1 MPNADLLIKFALTAF
16 AIIVIPGPSVM
27 FTVAR
32 GISLGKRAAVLSVL
46 GNNLGAYVSVI
57 LVSFGI
63 GPIIQRSQLAFIL
76 VSILGGSFLIYLG
89 FQTIRDRNKK
99 TTEILTKHDYAGSLQ
114 IIRQGFTVGV
124 LNPKTLVFFAA
135 VLPQFVERGADDV
148 PVPIQLLILGL
159 IFWIIAFIS
168 DSTWG
173 LSAGAARAWL
183 ATKPDRISNMTA
195 MGGIVIMILGAGIL
209 LSLL

>member
-1 MPNADLLIKFALTAF
+1 MPSTDLLIAFSLTAF

-63 GPIIQRSQLAFIL
+63 GPIIQRSQIAFIL
-76 VSILGGSFLIYLG
+76 VSVLGGSYLIYLG
-89 FQTIRDRNKK
+89 YQTIKDRNKK
-99 TTEILTKHDYAGSLQ
+99 TTEILNKTDYATSLQ
-114 IIRQGFTVGV
+114 IVRQGFTVGV

-135 VLPQFVERGADDV
+135 VLPQFVDRTAGNV
-148 PVPIQLLILGL
+148 SLQLLFLGL

-168 DSTWG
+168 DSIWG
-173 LSAGAARAWL
+173 LSAGAARDWL
-183 ATKPDRISNMTA
+183 ATKPERISNLTA
-195 MGGIVIMILGAGIL
+195 TGGIVIMILGVGIL

>member
-1 MPNADLLIKFALTAF
+1 LPNADLLIKFALTAF

-27 FTVAR
+27 FIVAR

-46 GNNLGAYVSVI
+46 GNNLGAFVSVI
-57 LVSFGI
+57 LVSIGI

-76 VSILGGSFLIYLG
+76 VSILGGSYLIYLG
-89 FQTIRDRNKK
+89 FKTIRDRNNKVV
-99 TTEILTKHDYAGSLQ
+99 EILSKKNYAGYLQ
-114 IIRQGFTVGV
+114 IVKEGFTVGA

>member
-1 MPNADLLIKFALTAF
+1 MPSTDLLIKFSLTAF

-63 GPIIQRSQLAFIL
+63 GPIIQRSQIAFIL
-76 VSILGGSFLIYLG
+76 VSVLGGSYLIYLG
-89 FQTIRDRNKK
+89 YQTIKERNKK
-99 TTEILTKHDYAGSLQ
+99 TNEILSKNDYATSLQ
-114 IIRQGFTVGV
+114 IVRQGFTVGV

-135 VLPQFVERGADDV
+135 VLPQFVDRTAGSV
-148 PVPIQLLILGL
+148 PVQLLFLGL
-159 IFWIIAFIS
+159 IFWIIAFVS
-168 DSTWG
+168 DSIWG
-173 LSAGAARAWL
+173 LSAGAAREWL
-183 ATKPDRISNMTA
+183 ATKPDRISNLTA
-195 MGGIVIMILGAGIL
+195 TGGLVIMILGVGIL

>member
-1 MPNADLLIKFALTAF
+1 MPSTDLLIAFSLTAF

-63 GPIIQRSQLAFIL
+63 GPIIQRSQIAFIL
-76 VSILGGSFLIYLG
+76 VSVLGGSYLIYLG
-89 FQTIRDRNKK
+89 YQTIKDRNKK
-99 TTEILTKHDYAGSLQ
+99 TTEILTKTDYATSLQ
-114 IIRQGFTVGV
+114 IVRQGFTVGV

-135 VLPQFVERGADDV
+135 VLPQFVDRTAGNV
-148 PVPIQLLILGL
+148 SLQLLFLGL

-168 DSTWG
+168 DSIWG
-173 LSAGAARAWL
+173 LSAGAAREWL
-183 ATKPDRISNMTA
+183 ATKPERISNLTA
-195 MGGIVIMILGAGIL
+195 TGGIVIMILGVGIL